1 MTPILPFSRSSD
13 HSAPRSRADRVREEQ
28 TFYES
33 HANAEP
39 WKVALKRFAPIP
51 LGLIFFATLVALSHA
66 LR

>member
-1 MTPILPFSRSSD
+1 MLPFSRSSD
-13 HSAPRSRADRVREEQ
+13 HSVPRSRSDRVREEQ
-28 TFYES
+28 AFYES

-39 WKVALKRFAPIP
+39 WKVALKQFAPIP